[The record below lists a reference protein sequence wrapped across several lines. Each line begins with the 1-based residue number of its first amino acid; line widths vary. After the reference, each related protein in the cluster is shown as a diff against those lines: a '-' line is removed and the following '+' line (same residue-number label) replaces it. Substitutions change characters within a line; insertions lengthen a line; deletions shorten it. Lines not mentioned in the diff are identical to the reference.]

1 MGRIASL
8 LDEVK
13 ATFLSNELQQIKDE
27 LIESLK
33 NSNAESSDKDE
44 LSNKI
49 TRYFSI
55 HQQFSL
61 LNIFL
66 FFSYSSRSPSSS
78 NFLYN
83 LFQ

>member
-44 LSNKI
+44 LFDKI
-49 TRYFSI
+49 TILFSNVTTKEE
-55 HQQFSL
+55 
-61 LNIFL
+61 LNDL
-66 FFSYSSRSPSSS
+66 KDWLHDV
-78 NFLYN
+78 ND
-83 LFQ
+83 